1 MGARGQRE
9 RERERERERRKS
21 YFFCTGDVN
30 AGDISGWGGDC
41 EIACGI
47 QDYNNSNI

>member
-9 RERERERERRKS
+9 RERERERRKS
-21 YFFCTGDVN
+21 Y
-30 AGDISGWGGDC
+30 AGDRSDRGGDC

-47 QDYNNSNI
+47 QDYKNSNI